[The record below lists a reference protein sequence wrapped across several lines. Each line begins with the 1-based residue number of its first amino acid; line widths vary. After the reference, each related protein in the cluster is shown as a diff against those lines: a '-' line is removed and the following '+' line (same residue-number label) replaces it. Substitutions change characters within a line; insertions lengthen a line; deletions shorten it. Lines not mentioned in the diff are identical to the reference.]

1 MDLYISLKESRADV
15 LRKFEDIQNDA
26 AYEPGTQDSLVEMI
40 GLLRAKI
47 LQKSAVD
54 DMACDILGLLLC
66 IRKPGELKVFYD
78 RMRDH
83 PLVELTPKFR
93 ILLIQ
98 HYISIGQSYYAW
110 HVFNHSPALV
120 LDSSCFEL
128 PLLMIEE
135 GKIGSAAIME
145 MLTGKHSG
153 SKQHN
158 TWIELA
164 PPAFHRLTRSDKAR
178 TPEHKQTLTE
188 LVDLVHL
195 MALAWA
201 ESPHVSDRESFRR
214 VQECYRFLRD
224 RGIPPRRSIIRA
236 LVTAS
241 LVRVV
246 RRTGR
251 GLVLT
256 KAQYVV
262 NLIRRSEGDTE
273 AMLFEEQLQ
282 NLLSETAVH
291 QEILVKELATDARKR
306 AVKAMEPEMRALD
319 YRRRKQRAKQR
330 VLLAQK
336 PPFFKGKELDKRG
349 PPKSLVKLPDGSL
362 LNDDESKNRIRA
374 LRANVRS
381 SDVTFGYGE

>member
-1 MDLYISLKESRADV
+1 
-15 LRKFEDIQNDA
+15 
-26 AYEPGTQDSLVEMI
+26 
-40 GLLRAKI
+40 
-47 LQKSAVD
+47 
-54 DMACDILGLLLC
+54 MACEILGLLICL
-66 IRKPGELKVFYD
+66 RTPRELKVFYD

-83 PLVELTPKFR
+83 PLIEITPKMR
-93 ILLIQ
+93 TLLIQ
-98 HYISIGQSYYAW
+98 HCISIGESYYAW
-110 HVFNHSPALV
+110 HVFNHSPALR
-120 LDSSCFEL
+120 LDSSCYEL
-128 PLLMIEE
+128 PLLMIEKGE
-135 GKIGSAAIME
+135 IGSAAIME

-153 SKQHN
+153 QKAHN
-158 TWIELA
+158 TWVELA
-164 PPAFHRLTRSDKAR
+164 PPAFHRLVHPDQARS
-178 TPEHKQTLTE
+178 PEHKQTLTE

-201 ESPHVSDRESFRR
+201 EDPHISDRESFRR

-256 KAQYVV
+256 KAHYVI

-273 AMLFEEQLQ
+273 AMLFEEKLQ
-282 NLLSETAVH
+282 ALLAETAVH
-291 QEILVKELATDARKR
+291 QEVRLSEMAKEARQR
-306 AVKAMEPEMRALD
+306 AVAAMDPEITALD
-319 YRRRKQRAKQR
+319 GRRRVQRAKQR
-330 VLLAQK
+330 DLLSK
-336 PPFFKGKELDKRG
+336 KKWFKGKELDKRG

-362 LNDDESKNRIRA
+362 LNDDEAKNKIRA